1 MADKKKTV
9 AGTLEMLEQHAT
21 MTDDRLDAI
30 SSRLNNL
37 SDIVEELFET
47 VRMMNDPKNQVKR
60 NGNLPVGDTGKMA
73 MSSEEFVISKIK
85 DAAKGL

>member
-1 MADKKKTV
+1 MAEKKKTV
-9 AGTLEMLEQHAT
+9 AETIVMVEENVAMITNCLAAMNN
-21 MTDDRLDAI
+21 
-30 SSRLNNL
+30 RLNNL
-37 SDIVEELFET
+37 SDIVEELFEA
-47 VRMMNDPKNQVKR
+47 VRMMHDSKNQVKR

>member
-1 MADKKKTV
+1 MAEKKKTV
-9 AGTLEMLEQHAT
+9 AETIVMIEENVA
-21 MTDDRLDAI
+21 MTTNCLAAMNN
-30 SSRLNNL
+30 RLNNL
-37 SDIVEELFET
+37 SDIVEELFEA
-47 VRMMNDPKNQVKR
+47 VRMMHDSKNQAKR